1 MEYARRTKMVKRPI
15 RRELWSVW
23 FTFRPK
29 VLLYALR
36 GHSERGRTNSE
47 KPYSGI
53 FGISVSVQYRY
64 RTRSITIFGIAY
76 RYRISGIFSSIRYR
90 YPPLVCC
97 GVFWS
102 EILASTVNAVVRWVN
117 HDACLPWLTVAYPM
131 VISMKYPWT
140 TPSVL
145 LWSAF
150 KSSHARGAANVS
162 ELLTW
167 RGQYLT
173 RNMTSTK
180 FVRATR
186 QTSLCASTRTII
198 LENIMLNYHIVPHV
212 RSSTAHKKMSQG
224 VQSLPWDD
232 SSVDCCTDGSTWVG
246 PCTWQWGVQVKS
258 CWRS

>member
-97 GVFWS
+97 GVF
-102 EILASTVNAVVRWVN
+102 
-117 HDACLPWLTVAYPM
+117 
-131 VISMKYPWT
+131 
-140 TPSVL
+140 
-145 LWSAF
+145 
-150 KSSHARGAANVS
+150 
-162 ELLTW
+162 
-167 RGQYLT
+167 
-173 RNMTSTK
+173 
-180 FVRATR
+180 
-186 QTSLCASTRTII
+186 
-198 LENIMLNYHIVPHV
+198 
-212 RSSTAHKKMSQG
+212 
-224 VQSLPWDD
+224 
-232 SSVDCCTDGSTWVG
+232 
-246 PCTWQWGVQVKS
+246 
-258 CWRS
+258 